1 MKIIHT
7 ADWHLGQLFYGYE
20 RNDEHRH
27 MARCLIDAVDTHR
40 PDALIVAGDIFNTP
54 NPSIAA
60 LGIYNETMMR
70 LHQTAPGMKIIV
82 LAGNHDS
89 ASRLEVTSQLW
100 RHFNLEI
107 VTGLTPEGRIIEL
120 PGKGYIA
127 AIPYIYEGNY
137 PEAGDCCP
145 TDERIRLFH
154 QKILDD
160 IAAMNSERL
169 PVVMTAHIAVS
180 DKTSATPSDRYLSYH
195 PLAAMGNG
203 YDYLAMGHIHKSIT
217 MASGNAIARYS
228 GSPLS
233 VSFDE
238 EPTHSF
244 TLVNIGRH
252 GDMPETELLEI
263 PVIRP
268 LETFPEDIPVGFDET
283 IELLEKN
290 LPSYHDCYLRVMVKC
305 DDGIAGNAKIRLAEA
320 LSGKRA
326 RFCLLTP
333 VSTTAGTGESFR
345 RITREEISVKEPSD
359 LAAEYYAARFGCEM
373 PQEYFDIID
382 DITRAVDA
390 GQEQ

>member
-27 MARCLIDAVDTHR
+27 MARCLIDAVAAHR

-54 NPSIAA
+54 NPPIAA

-70 LHQTAPGMKIIV
+70 LHEIAPEMKIVV

-89 ASRLEVTSQLW
+89 ASRLEVTSALW

-137 PEAGDCCP
+137 PDAGDDCP

-154 QKILDD
+154 QKLLDD
-160 IAAMNSERL
+160 IAAGNADGL

-180 DKTSATPSDRYLSYH
+180 DSTSAKLSDRYLSYH
-195 PLAAMGNG
+195 PLTVMGEG
-203 YDYLAMGHIHKSIT
+203 YDYLALGHIHKSLT
-217 MASGNAIARYS
+217 MHSGEAAARYS

-244 TLVNIGRH
+244 TLVDIAARGAQP
-252 GDMPETELLEI
+252 DTELLEI

-268 LETFPEDIPVGFDET
+268 LETFPEDCPVEFEQT
-283 IELLEKN
+283 IELIDKY
-290 LPSYHDCYLRVMVKC
+290 LPTDHDCYLRVMIKC

-320 LSGKRA
+320 LSGKKA

-333 VSTTAGTGESFR
+333 VTTAAGRGESFK

-359 LAAEYYAARFGCEM
+359 LAAEYFAARFGCEM
-373 PQEYFDIID
+373 PKEFFDIID
-382 DITRAVDA
+382 EITREIDA
-390 GQEQ
+390 EPQE